1 MSFKIFN
8 KILRQSVQLYLSE
21 SNLAS
26 ITLTKSGGND
36 ISLTK
41 HLHVVVTSA
50 HEIITVSI

>member
-8 KILRQSVQLYLSE
+8 KILRQLVQLYLSE

-41 HLHVVVTSA
+41 HLHYVVTSA